1 MLIDQKDKSHV
12 VTLEP
17 EREISIE
24 LIKNKLTKETVV
36 EQVKSTYDSKAKEDM
51 FTDDNLED
59 MDA

>member
-1 MLIDQKDKSHV
+1 MN
-12 VTLEP
+12 
-17 EREISIE
+17 
-24 LIKNKLTKETVV
+24 LIKNKLPKETVV